1 MATVVE
7 RVDTL
12 EEVVKNFVRD
22 VGIEFNKVYNA
33 QLRTEM
39 ELQALKEDTQAF
51 KDEMRVFKNEM
62 GAFKNEMRVF
72 KDEMGAFKD
81 EMRVLK
87 DETRAENREMNR
99 RWGELANRLGTLVED
114 LVAPSL
120 PRIVQ
125 EALGAEVDDLM
136 VRYRR
141 RRHGETYEYDAIALA
156 GDLAVLN
163 YTKAT
168 LSNWDV
174 GRFVEDIERFREIF
188 PEHANRPIVGVLASL
203 SVEPSVLVY
212 AEKTGLLVLGIG
224 IGNQVMEVKNRPG
237 FVPRRW

>member
-51 KDEMRVFKNEM
+51 KDEMRAFKDEM
-62 GAFKNEMRVF
+62 GAF

-81 EMRVLK
+81 EMRVFK
-87 DETRAENREMNR
+87 DEMRAENREMNH
-99 RWGELANRLGTLVED
+99 RWGGLANRLGTLVED

-120 PRIVQ
+120 PRIVK
-125 EALGAEVDDLM
+125 EVLGIEVDDLFE
-136 VRYRR
+136 RYRGR
-141 RRHGETYEYDAIALA
+141 RQGQTYEYDAIALA
-156 GDLAVLN
+156 GNLVVLN

-168 LSNWDV
+168 LSSWDV
-174 GRFVEDIERFREIF
+174 GRFVEDIERFRAIF
-188 PEHANRPIVGVLASL
+188 PEHVDRPIVGVLASL
-203 SVEPSVLVY
+203 AVEPSVLAY
-212 AEKTGLLVLGIG
+212 AEKTGLLVLGVG
-224 IGNQVMEVKNRPG
+224 DQVMEVKNRPD